1 MFAKNHLKST
11 LLGIL
16 ILSVALLISG
26 CGGSPAPADGN
37 SPTQAAAVKAEKSS
51 EDSSGYLAKIKFK
64 TESGA
69 EAIVIK
75 RYADHD
81 KIEID
86 YAGTT
91 SVLKGRTEKQGRI
104 KYKEAAAD
112 GSEKTFIAK
121 VKIKDDSIKLVDENE
136 NLLWKVKLNPDKV
149 KISNNEEG
157 DDSCEIKIKSSDKGE
172 VRDKSGIE
180 IGNVR
185 FYADNGKLK
194 VKDATGKEILT
205 SKDIK
210 FSAGPGVIQFEHI
223 PVKLRAIIISE
234 LIRAGK

>member
-1 MFAKNHLKST
+1 MFVKSNPT
-11 LLGIL
+11 PSLLIIL
-16 ILSVALLISG
+16 ILSVMFFITG
-26 CGGSPAPADGN
+26 CGDKAAPAGDSG
-37 SPTQAAAVKAEKSS
+37 PAKSS
-51 EDSSGYLAKIKFK
+51 GAKVSKSSNDSSGYLTKIKFK

-81 KIEID
+81 KLEID

-91 SVLKGRTEKQGRI
+91 AILKGRAEKKGRV

-112 GSEKTFIAK
+112 GSEKAFTAK
-121 VKIKDDSIKLVDENE
+121 VKIRDDSIKLVDENE
-136 NLLWKVKLNPDKV
+136 NLLWKVKLSTDKV

-157 DDSCEIKIKSSDKGE
+157 NESCEIKIKSADKGE
-172 VRDKSGIE
+172 VRDQSGNE

-185 FYADNGKLK
+185 YYPDNGKLK
-194 VKDATGKEILT
+194 VKDTAGKEILT

-210 FSAGPGVIQFEHI
+210 FSAGPGAIQFEHI

-234 LIRAGK
+234 IIRAGK